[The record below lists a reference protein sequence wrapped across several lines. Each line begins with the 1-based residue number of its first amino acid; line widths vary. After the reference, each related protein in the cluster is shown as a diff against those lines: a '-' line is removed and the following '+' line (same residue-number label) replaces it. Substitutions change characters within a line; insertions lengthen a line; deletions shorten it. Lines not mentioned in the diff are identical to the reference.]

1 LLNSLTQPAR
11 PKSNRHPELPSLSIP
26 STPSLSNGFSSSP
39 PSSPA
44 LISWVASSK
53 TSLGAADTYGKNE
66 CVDEEY
72 RFDGDAN
79 NWNHASSEAR
89 ADCQRPTLNG
99 RSVRHTWVT
108 IRYLIIPCRPN
119 LPDHPS
125 NGGFIRSHPTVCC
138 ISFSLVSPRHLI
150 LKLVISRMKKTSL
163 SITCMAQDSI
173 PVVIH
178 PCNRSLIPSRLPT
191 KTVPSLDPLDPLPN
205 KENACQPPPPART
218 QPRSSLVGLVIH
230 AILQEGIRLRGRQD
244 QMAFRLSMN
253 SVRVS
258 TQTPLGLQYPQS
270 VCVEFVAFLRRSR
283 SYCRSNEQI

>member
-1 LLNSLTQPAR
+1 MDFLH
-11 PKSNRHPELPSLSIP
+11 RHLRLPRSYLGWRLP
-26 STPSLSNGFSSSP
+26 RRRWVQRTPM
-39 PSSPA
+39 
-44 LISWVASSK
+44 VK
-53 TSLGAADTYGKNE
+53 TS
-66 CVDEEY
+66 
-72 RFDGDAN
+72 
-79 NWNHASSEAR
+79 ASTRSIVLTEMRTIGTMLRVKLALTVNAR
-89 ADCQRPTLNG
+89 
-99 RSVRHTWVT
+99 
-108 IRYLIIPCRPN
+108 LIIPCRPN